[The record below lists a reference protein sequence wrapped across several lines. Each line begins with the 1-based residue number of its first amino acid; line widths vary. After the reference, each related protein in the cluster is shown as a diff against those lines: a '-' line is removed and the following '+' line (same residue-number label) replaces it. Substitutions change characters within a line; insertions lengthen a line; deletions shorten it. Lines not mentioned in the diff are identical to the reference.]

1 MADPFPDEQTN
12 MGDNGLIG
20 NKEITIETL
29 VYPEYKYQKKQSPNA
44 MYFPGTYI
52 LWKMMRACL
61 GCQTP
66 QELWFN
72 RRYGDETPNTLDD

>member
-29 VYPEYKYQKKQSPNA
+29 VYPEYKY
-44 MYFPGTYI
+44 
-52 LWKMMRACL
+52 
-61 GCQTP
+61 
-66 QELWFN
+66 
-72 RRYGDETPNTLDD
+72 